1 MQIWTLCEKI
11 ADFKKKNQLNRNPD
25 EGDIA
30 DLKINGVA
38 EDFSGQRDCGTDLD
52 VLVQDLKNIIVDME
66 FLRKNTE
73 FQKKNHSN
81 WSPDEGD
88 IADLKSARFLEILG
102 DGGRVETQIWNF
114 SA

>member
-1 MQIWTLCEKI
+1 MRHRSGRLGATSEKYNCRSGV
-11 ADFKKKNQLNRNPD
+11 FEKKYR
-25 EGDIA
+25 I
-30 DLKINGVA
+30 
-38 EDFSGQRDCGTDLD
+38 S
-52 VLVQDLKNIIVDME
+52 
-66 FLRKNTE
+66 
-73 FQKKNHSN
+73 KKNHSN